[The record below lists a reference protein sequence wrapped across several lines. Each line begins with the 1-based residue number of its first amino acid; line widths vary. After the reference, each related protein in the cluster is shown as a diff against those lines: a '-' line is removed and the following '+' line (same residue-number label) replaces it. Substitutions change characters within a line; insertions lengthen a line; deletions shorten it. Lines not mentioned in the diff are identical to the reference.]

1 MVEKQGT
8 DNEENEWENEDCDD
22 WDNYG
27 AEDDQEMSAPI
38 YSGEVQTKGYE
49 QLTMDTVRKKCLIK
63 MEDLV
68 DMYNLSTDDLLLV
81 ARHYQWNEELMQN
94 DWFKNQDKL
103 IYTLGIEFD
112 KSIS

>member
-49 QLTMDTVRKKCLIK
+49 
-63 MEDLV
+63 
-68 DMYNLSTDDLLLV
+68 
-81 ARHYQWNEELMQN
+81 
-94 DWFKNQDKL
+94 
-103 IYTLGIEFD
+103 
-112 KSIS
+112 